1 MGFMDRVHLN
11 NLLGMANEIYDSD
24 YEDEDDEDDE
34 DEMDN
39 QDGMNE
45 NESGMGNGQ
54 QEETGNAIYNQDVGN
69 SPYYEDLTPEQI
81 QNREKAGLPLL
92 IKGDQESNK
101 NAQKEKQWKKDKKK
115 MELVAGLFL
124 ARPAKQFKCP
134 RCHRPSIYF
143 EPDLIKMAMDSAWN
157 TVFLPRTQRWVCFNP
172 SCPMN
177 FVKTRTRFRMGMI
190 GNLVPTHVFSNVV
203 DKNPFMPI

>member
-1 MGFMDRVHLN
+1 MGFMDRARLN
-11 NLLGMANEIYDSD
+11 NLIGMANSVYDAD
-24 YEDEDDEDDE
+24 DDELDEMQNGEQEDESE
-34 DEMDN
+34 DEGFGD
-39 QDGMNE
+39 DGY
-45 NESGMGNGQ
+45 GMGGDDGGQ
-54 QEETGNAIYNQDVGN
+54 GGMAEDRQDEQFGSDEEE
-69 SPYYEDLTPEQI
+69 EDPAVA
-81 QNREKAGLPLL
+81 EK
-92 IKGDQESNK
+92 
-101 NAQKEKQWKKDKKK
+101 AQKEKQWKKDKKK